1 MPNWHYSEKL
11 IIFFRDKQALDDWRE
26 QTKMMRQ
33 QKQRLAAIKGSTPG
47 ELTVHFTE
55 LGWLWLDKM
64 TFILALDT
72 NSHPE
77 VPSPNSASGTVFEMA
92 PAYPN
97 DFSFLPLAL
106 GI

>member
-1 MPNWHYSEKL
+1 
-11 IIFFRDKQALDDWRE
+11 
-26 QTKMMRQ
+26 MMRQ

-47 ELTVHFTE
+47 ELTVHFSE
-55 LGWLWLDKM
+55 LGWLWLHKM

-97 DFSFLPLAL
+97 DFPFLPLAL
-106 GI
+106 QGRI